1 MKATRPLSYRQTRA
15 IEFWLNGGR
24 KSKAEAIRKA
34 SYSEA
39 IARQPHKVFKSPAVE
54 AYLEKRGF
62 GSRGTRSSIS
72 PREILPV
79 APVVAVVSR
88 EATFDISKIPPEQIQ
103 RLKEMLDQTPDAPTQ
118 TRAFN
123 RDHIAAL
130 ATAQCTHCKNY
141 TVWWYGALIYPATM
155 PVESPSNDLPTEVKR
170 DYEEAAQ
177 IVQKSP
183 RAAAALLRLAIQKLC
198 ASLGG
203 SGDNLNNDIA
213 VLVQDGLPGKVQK
226 MLDTVRVIGNH
237 AVHPGAINLDDQPQT
252 AEALFRLVNIIAEKM
267 ITEPK
272 EIDALYGS
280 LPEKDKEQIAKRDGQ
295 PE

>member
-1 MKATRPLSYRQTRA
+1 MADIPYTAPYQEGKAFNCPHCGAYAKQTWSNHWHNADESHIRPLTT
-15 IEFWLNGGR
+15 GR
-24 KSKAEAIRKA
+24 CERCQ
-34 SYSEA
+34 E
-39 IARQPHKVFKSPAVE
+39 
-54 AYLEKRGF
+54 
-62 GSRGTRSSIS
+62 
-72 PREILPV
+72 
-79 APVVAVVSR
+79 
-88 EATFDISKIPPEQIQ
+88 
-103 RLKEMLDQTPDAPTQ
+103 
-118 TRAFN
+118 
-123 RDHIAAL
+123 
-130 ATAQCTHCKNY
+130 Y
-141 TVWWYGALIYPATM
+141 TVWWYGTLLHPATT
-155 PVESPSNDLPTEVKR
+155 PVEPPSNDLPTEVKR

-203 SGDNLNNDIA
+203 SGDNLNSDIA
-213 VLVQDGLPGKVQK
+213 TLVQNGLPGKVQK

-237 AVHPGAINLDDQPQT
+237 AVHPGEINLDDQPQT

-267 ITEPK
+267 ITDPK